1 MSTRSAIIIEEE
13 SGKSLGIYC
22 HNSGYVAHH
31 KPILLECYATEG
43 LARQLVELGSISVL
57 GPAIG
62 TKCDFYDQQDGQ
74 CVAYSR
80 DRGDT
85 GEFVEI
91 LKGKNWLKVAEQIGH
106 DGHVYVFR
114 VATQSWWYEG
124 EATGAVDGQPRGRGK
139 FVPLAEVE
147 CGPAQTSP
155 RRRKSLA
162 DASRTARLPRANDD
176 A

>member
-1 MSTRSAIIIEEE
+1 
-13 SGKSLGIYC
+13 
-22 HNSGYVAHH
+22 
-31 KPILLECYATEG
+31 
-43 LARQLVELGSISVL
+43 
-57 GPAIG
+57 
-62 TKCDFYDQQDGQ
+62 
-74 CVAYSR
+74 VAYSR

-155 RRRKSLA
+155 RRRKSLVG
-162 DASRTARLPRANDD
+162 ASRTERLPRANDD